1 MRKTSIRLADGRE
14 LLYFDERDGAD
25 RDVPDRRPLPDRSG
39 GSELRYDPVFDE
51 WVPVASHRQDRTFL
65 PPADQCPLCPSRDD
79 RLTEIPAADYD
90 VVVFENRFPSFAGAG
105 FDSVGSSVGE
115 ALADA
120 ALRGADPHGDGGVG
134 TGRLEGAPG
143 PTDVVDLFARR
154 PGVGRCEVVCFTS
167 DHDKAFAQLTP
178 ERVRTV
184 MEAWVD
190 RTACLGSLPGVEQV
204 FCFENRGEE
213 IGVTLRHPHGQIYA
227 YPFVTPRTRQMLTS
241 ARRYAERTS
250 RNLFD
255 DLLAGERAAQVRIV
269 VESEY
274 WTAFV
279 PAAARWPVEV
289 HLYPKRRVPD
299 LPALTPAE
307 RDDFGPL
314 YLRLL
319 RALDRYFDGV
329 DALPYIAGW
338 YQAPVRVGREDVAL
352 HLRVF
357 SIRRAPTKLKYLAG
371 SESAMGVWINDVAPE
386 AVAARLR
393 DLVHGDT
400 DVAAGLDRATR

>member
-1 MRKTSIRLADGRE
+1 MRKTSTRLADGRE
-14 LLYFDERDGAD
+14 LLYFDEGDNTD
-25 RDVPDRRPLPDRSG
+25 RDVPDRRALPDRSG

-51 WVPVASHRQDRTFL
+51 WVAVASHRQDRTFL
-65 PPADQCPLCPSRDD
+65 PPADECPLCPSRDG
-79 RLTEIPAADYD
+79 RLTEIPTSDYD
-90 VVVFENRFPSFAGAG
+90 VVVFENRFPSFAGAEAAAR
-105 FDSVGSSVGE
+105 VGV
-115 ALADA
+115 ALADRAVDAPRPLHSA
-120 ALRGADPHGDGGVG
+120 ALDEATGLAMAD
-134 TGRLEGAPG
+134 AS
-143 PTDVVDLFARR
+143 DLFARR

-167 DHDKAFAQLTP
+167 DHDTAFAQLTP
-178 ERVRTV
+178 QRVRTV

-190 RTACLGSLPGVEQV
+190 RTVCLGSLPGVEQV

-241 ARRYAERTS
+241 AQRYAERTS

-255 DLLAGERAAQVRIV
+255 DILDGERSAGVRIV
-269 VESEY
+269 DESEH

-289 HLYPKRRVPD
+289 HLYPRRRVPD

-329 DALPYIAGW
+329 DALPYIAAW
-338 YQAPVRVGREDVAL
+338 YQAPVRVGREHAAL

-386 AVAARLR
+386 AIAARLR
-393 DLVHGDT
+393 DLVRGD
-400 DVAAGLDRATR
+400 ADRSFDRDRTVR